1 MMNIMFKLI
10 KKRKTNMM
18 QNLKWWT
25 WKKYDMVKKKEEI
38 LARQPNEELCWMD
51 FCVCWQFDVD
61 LNNENATILHLQ
73 TSCYVC

>member
-38 LARQPNEELCWMD
+38 LARQPNEELC
-51 FCVCWQFDVD
+51 
-61 LNNENATILHLQ
+61 
-73 TSCYVC
+73 